1 MPGVGRGRDLMG
13 LSFQLAISMG
23 LAWWTQRPWSWRRRS
38 GQRCPRSM
46 CASPSRTRGPG
57 EAPRLGPGAA
67 QGAWDGIPTHTRVRG
82 RGLAPPWRLRHCGSC
97 AGGRGAPAPVCGSCL
112 RMKLR
117 ESLLFFLFFFFFFT
131 ALLQYNRQSVAQKHG
146 RLHACARGPHG
157 PCRGPASPAPHG
169 RPSARGRLRPPFP
182 RSLLHRGRI
191 ALQVVIRDVQQG

>member
-67 QGAWDGIPTHTRVRG
+67 QGAWDGIPTRTRVRG

-97 AGGRGAPAPVCGSCL
+97 AGGRGAPAPAPVCGSCL
-112 RMKLR
+112 HLKLR
-117 ESLLFFLFFFFFFT
+117 ESLLFFLFFFFFFLQLYCNIIDNQ
-131 ALLQYNRQSVAQKHG
+131 LLRNMAGFTRVRAVPMG
-146 RLHACARGPHG
+146 RAGGL
-157 PCRGPASPAPHG
+157 PAPHRTVG
-169 RPSARGRLRPPFP
+169 PQPVA
-182 RSLLHRGRI
+182 
-191 ALQVVIRDVQQG
+191 V